1 MGRKMTN
8 RFLIVCL
15 RVMLVLLW
23 APAALA
29 ATVLVLD
36 GTVSI
41 PLAMMVLSTLIA
53 SLSGAT
59 ALVLRID
66 SQLRA
71 SADAKLPR
79 PWLFAS
85 AHMLGSWLAGTLG
98 FIMTQ
103 KAQSD
108 VWMTLGVV
116 LVASFLGAKF
126 IEAAAEKY
134 LARPLQEE
142 KP

>member
-1 MGRKMTN
+1 
-8 RFLIVCL
+8 
-15 RVMLVLLW
+15 MLVLMW
-23 APAALA
+23 APAAFA
-29 ATVLVLD
+29 TTVLVLD
-36 GTVSI
+36 GAVSI

-85 AHMLGSWLAGTLG
+85 AHMLGSWLAGTLA
-98 FIMTQ
+98 FILTQ
-103 KAQSD
+103 QRQSD
-108 VWMTLGVV
+108 VWVTLGFV
-116 LVASFLGAKF
+116 LVASFGGAKF
-126 IEAAAEKY
+126 IEAIAEKY
-134 LARPLQEE
+134 LARPLPDE

>member
-1 MGRKMTN
+1 MDRPMTA
-8 RFLIVCL
+8 RFLILCL
-15 RVMLVLLW
+15 RTMLALMW

-29 ATVLVLD
+29 TTVLVLD
-36 GTVSI
+36 GSVQI
-41 PLAMMVLSTLIA
+41 PLAMTVLSTLIA

-66 SQLRA
+66 SELRKA
-71 SADAKLPR
+71 PDAKLPR

-85 AHMLGSWLAGTLG
+85 AHMLGSWLAGTLA
-98 FIMTQ
+98 FIMSQ
-103 KAQSD
+103 QWHSD
-108 VWMTLGVV
+108 VWVTLGFV

-126 IEAAAEKY
+126 IEAIAEKY
-134 LARPLQEE
+134 LARPLPED